1 MKVAHLII
9 KIVDEKKERERVD
22 IIFNYSMPI
31 DKVQPK
37 VRAYRIK
44 VNSSNL
50 IVKDY
55 FYPIIKGIVN
65 IVVGLFR
72 S

>member
-1 MKVAHLII
+1 
-9 KIVDEKKERERVD
+9 VD
-22 IIFNYSMPI
+22 IIFNYSVLA
-31 DKVQPK
+31 DKVQLK
-37 VRAYRIK
+37 VKAYCIK

-55 FYPIIKGIVN
+55 FHFIIKGIVN
-65 IVVGLFR
+65 AVVELFKLQNFKEGLTFL